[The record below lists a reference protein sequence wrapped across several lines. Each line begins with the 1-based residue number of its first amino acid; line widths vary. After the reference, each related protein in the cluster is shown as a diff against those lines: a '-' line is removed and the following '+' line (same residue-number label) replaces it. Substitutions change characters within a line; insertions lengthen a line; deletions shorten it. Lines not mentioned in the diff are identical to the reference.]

1 MTILPISVI
10 TLLHNTSSKL
20 GIQNNNMYEMY
31 FVNKSD
37 KTKSQNSNF
46 LTNRYIGILQI
57 RKFQITK
64 ICQIHN
70 SLYHII
76 N

>member
-10 TLLHNTSSKL
+10 TLLCNISSKI
-20 GIQNNNMYEMY
+20 GIQKNNMYEMY
-31 FVNKSD
+31 FITKSD
-37 KTKSQNSNF
+37 KTKSQNSKF

-64 ICQIHN
+64 F
-70 SLYHII
+70 
-76 N
+76 

>member
-10 TLLHNTSSKL
+10 TLLYNTSSKL

-31 FVNKSD
+31 FITRID
-37 KTKSQNSNF
+37 KTKSQNSKF
-46 LTNRYIGILQI
+46 LTNRYIGILQV

-64 ICQIHN
+64 SGEIHN
-70 SLYHII
+70 SVYHFK

>member
-10 TLLHNTSSKL
+10 TLLCNTSSKL
-20 GIQNNNMYEMY
+20 GIQNKYEMY
-31 FVNKSD
+31 FITKSD
-37 KTKSQNSNF
+37 KTKSQNSKF

-64 ICQIHN
+64 FLQFHN
-70 SLYHII
+70 SVYHFID
-76 N
+76 

>member
-10 TLLHNTSSKL
+10 TLLCNTSSKL

-31 FVNKSD
+31 FVTKSD

-46 LTNRYIGILQI
+46 LTSRYIGILQI
-57 RKFQITK
+57 RKFHITK
-64 ICQIHN
+64 F
-70 SLYHII
+70 
-76 N
+76 

>member
-10 TLLHNTSSKL
+10 TLLYNTSSKL
-20 GIQNNNMYEMY
+20 GIQNNKMYEMY
-31 FVNKSD
+31 FITRIDN
-37 KTKSQNSNF
+37 TKSKNNKF
-46 LTNRYIGILQI
+46 LTNRYIAILQV

-64 ICQIHN
+64 IGQIHN
-70 SLYHII
+70 SGYHFI